1 MSSVLSSLPVHPRAH
16 PPIHPGASS
25 PTSAAQQAVHPALEP
40 FQLGRRQLANR
51 AVVAP
56 MSRVSAGPS
65 GVPTAEM
72 TDYYA
77 AFAAGGFAAVITEGT
92 YPDAAYSRAYADQ
105 PGLVS
110 ADQQQAWSSVT
121 DAVHAAGGTIIAQ
134 LMHAGALSQCLAT
147 TVGPSRVQPLGAKM
161 PDYGGE
167 GAFPLPQAMTA
178 AQIAPRSTGSR
189 PPPGAPTTRVSTAW
203 RFTPPTDTCSTSSSP
218 PTPTS
223 ASTSTAAGR
232 PTGSGSPSRSSRP
245 IRARVP
251 ADFVVGVRLSQ
262 TKVNDVEYRW
272 SGRAEAATYFAAVAA
287 AGADYLHIASEGRDW
302 RATAMIEPGLSL
314 TALAR
319 MVTGLPVIANGGMH
333 DPDRAAEVLRDGH
346 ADLLALGGGALANPD
361 WPARM
366 AAGRGI
372 DAFDHRI
379 LHPRA
384 SLDNAARVRA
394 ADPRRP

>member
-1 MSSVLSSLPVHPRAH
+1 
-16 PPIHPGASS
+16 
-25 PTSAAQQAVHPALEP
+25 
-40 FQLGRRQLANR
+40 
-51 AVVAP
+51 
-56 MSRVSAGPS
+56 MSRVSAGPN
-65 GVPTAEM
+65 GVPTVEM

-92 YPDAAYSRAYADQ
+92 YPDAAYSRAYAEQ

-110 ADQQQAWSSVT
+110 ADQQQAWSTVT
-121 DAVHAAGGTIIAQ
+121 DAVHAAGGTIFAQ

-178 AQIAPRSTGSR
+178 AQIRTAVDGFAAAARRAHDAGFDGVEIHAANGYLLDQFITAYTNQR
-189 PPPGAPTTRVSTAW
+189 PDEYG
-203 RFTPPTDTCSTSSSP
+203 
-218 PTPTS
+218 
-223 ASTSTAAGR
+223 GR
-232 PTGSGSPSRSSRP
+232 PANRIRLTVEV
-245 IRARVP
+245 IEAVRARVP
-251 ADFVVGVRLSQ
+251 ADFAVGVRLSQ

-272 SGRAEAATYFAAVAA
+272 SGRAEAAIYFAAVAA

-302 RATAMIEPGLSL
+302 RATAMIEPALSL

-333 DPDRAAEVLRDGH
+333 DPDRAADVLRDGH
-346 ADLLALGGGALANPD
+346 ADLLAIGSGALANPD
-361 WPARM
+361 WPARL

-394 ADPRRP
+394 AILADREPRS